1 MEKSSSYGD
10 RHPHHSHQKD
20 CLIKWK
26 YASESIA
33 NLGWDYT
40 SSTQMTTVLAWSWF
54 DFVNNFCYCWL
65 KTGSVGD
72 GLTIFSTPCAVVSK
86 NRLKFR
92 RKRKR
97 LRNGARWLPA
107 SLLLRNIVYNEFDFL
122 LNSSVK
128 CSSSDVFGLFSW
140 FSMLQQNCRQS
151 FIMLSNILDTEPMSK
166 KDCEIKADKYSWWKP
181 TSSVKSWESRIWAC
195 KTFHWDSITSTWI

>member
-1 MEKSSSYGD
+1 MELPTTSTKWQGMLRQGQQAVWNGQCWLLEFVSLPGDGYFLVNMEQAKNQPATWTSQFAKNHLIGLLIEKSSSYGD

-72 GLTIFSTPCAVVSK
+72 GLTIFSTPCAVVCQK
-86 NRLKFR
+86 IKVIKQVIKLK
-92 RKRKR
+92 
-97 LRNGARWLPA
+97 
-107 SLLLRNIVYNEFDFL
+107 D
-122 LNSSVK
+122 
-128 CSSSDVFGLFSW
+128 
-140 FSMLQQNCRQS
+140 
-151 FIMLSNILDTEPMSK
+151 
-166 KDCEIKADKYSWWKP
+166 
-181 TSSVKSWESRIWAC
+181 
-195 KTFHWDSITSTWI
+195 